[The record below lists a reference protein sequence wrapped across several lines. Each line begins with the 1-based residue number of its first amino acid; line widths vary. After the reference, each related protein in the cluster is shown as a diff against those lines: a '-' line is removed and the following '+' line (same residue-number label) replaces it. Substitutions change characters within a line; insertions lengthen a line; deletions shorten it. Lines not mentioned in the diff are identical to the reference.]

1 MYGSRIGYYQGD
13 PLKLMEDCAVLG
25 PTIFPSVPR
34 LYNKIYGKIKG
45 QFDALTGCKRWLVDS
60 GVSSKQHYLNQD
72 AAVTHGC
79 YDKLIFGKIKNLLG
93 GKVRLMITASAP
105 IDHNVL
111 DFLQVCFCCPM
122 LEGYGLSESSGAA
135 SFTFSEDP
143 LSGHVGG
150 PVKSV
155 KFRLKDVPEMQ
166 YLATDKPYP
175 RGELCM
181 KGPIVF

>member
-79 YDKLIFGKIKNLLG
+79 YDKLIFGKVAKVLG
-93 GKVRLMITASAP
+93 GRIRKMVTASAP
-105 IDHNVL
+105 MDKEVQ
-111 DFLQVCFCCPM
+111 DFLQICFSAPIV
-122 LEGYGLSESSGAA
+122 EGYGLSESCGAISA
-135 SFTFSEDP
+135 TSFTDQVK
-143 LSGHVGG
+143 GHVGG
-150 PVKSV
+150 P
-155 KFRLKDVPEMQ
+155 
-166 YLATDKPYP
+166 
-175 RGELCM
+175 G
-181 KGPIVF
+181 